1 MTARWLEM
9 VKDVVFPD
17 RETHAIPMMDG
28 PLRPNGA
35 LDECT
40 VLGDS
45 PQMSQ
50 PDDLTFTSDGTLLA
64 SSGNKVFRAD
74 GEVAAQFD
82 GLVTGI
88 AALANGGLAACVDG
102 IGVVLDNGQRL
113 ESVDGSPLSCLTA
126 VLAGPD
132 NVLFIAQGSSKHNA
146 PDWVRDLME
155 KNASG
160 RVIRWDLNTD
170 TAETLID
177 DLAYP
182 YGLALDHDGKSLLVT
197 ESWSHVLFKLP
208 LNVPAGQ
215 GRREIVIP
223 NMPGYP
229 ARITSSDDGGYW
241 MCLFAM
247 RTEMLE
253 FVLEEDAYR
262 EQMMKTVDPAYWVR
276 PTLRADRHFLE
287 PLQGGGFRVLGIIKP
302 WAPPRS
308 YGLVVQLDEDYEVV
322 RSLHSRADGRRHGV
336 TGIAAYGGLVA
347 AAVKG
352 DDKIIR
358 IVEEGQL

>member
-9 VKDVVFPD
+9 VKDVVYPD

-28 PLRPNGA
+28 PLRPNSA
-35 LDECT
+35 LDDCA
-40 VLGDS
+40 VLAEY
-45 PQMSQ
+45 
-50 PDDLTFTSDGTLLA
+50 PDMREPDNLAFMNDGTLFIG
-64 SSGNKVFRAD
+64 SGNKVFRQDGSVEVEFDGAVTCIAGLHD
-74 GEVAAQFD
+74 GEIAVGLD
-82 GLVTGI
+82 GYGVLLG
-88 AALANGGLAACVDG
+88 NGRKLT
-102 IGVVLDNGQRL
+102 
-113 ESVDGSPLSCLTA
+113 SVDDRSIRCPTA
-126 VLAGPD
+126 VLATSD
-132 NVLFIAQGSSKHNA
+132 DVLFIADGSAKYKTH
-146 PDWVRDLME
+146 DWVRDLME
-155 KNASG
+155 KNAYG
-160 RVIRWDLNTD
+160 RVIRWDLKTD
-170 TAETLID
+170 KAETLID

-182 YGLALDHDGKSLLVT
+182 HGLALDHDGKSLLVT
-197 ESWSHVLFKLP
+197 ESWKHVLFKLP
-208 LNVPAGQ
+208 LDTAAGQ
-215 GRREIVIP
+215 GRREVVIP

-229 ARITSSDDGGYW
+229 ARIVATDDGGYW

-262 EQMMKTVDPAYWVR
+262 EQMMATIDPAYWVR

-336 TGIAAYGGLVA
+336 TGIAAHGGLIA

-358 IVEEGQL
+358 IVEEGRA